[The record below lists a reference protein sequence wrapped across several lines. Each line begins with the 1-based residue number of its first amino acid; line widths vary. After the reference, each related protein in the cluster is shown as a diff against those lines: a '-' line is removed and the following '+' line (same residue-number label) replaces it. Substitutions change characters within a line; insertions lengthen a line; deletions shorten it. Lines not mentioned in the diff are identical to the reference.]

1 MNCSERVMDLQAAGV
16 MSKSAVAHDYLLNSI
31 IHQEESMKHHAIGG
45 RRLPGSCL
53 AVLLLAGSLFTL
65 SFATMA
71 QDQGPPDA
79 AVEHFEVTSLTGLA
93 RKSGYAAVNGLEMY
107 YEIHGEGEPLVVLHG
122 GFMNIDAI
130 GPLIPALAEDRQV
143 IAVELQGH
151 GRTADILRPFSYEAM
166 ADDVAALISHLELG
180 EADVF
185 GFSMGGGV
193 TLQLGIRHPGR
204 INRLIVVSAP
214 FRGDAWYPEVRAGMA
229 AMDAE
234 MMTGTVMYRE
244 YQRLAPDPEHWSDFV
259 GRMQRFLGAN
269 QDYDWGDDVDGIEG
283 PSLVVIADT
292 DFLSP
297 AHAAELARRLGGG
310 PVDGGMGP
318 SPATQLA
325 VLPGTTHF
333 DILYRLDLLLPIVNG
348 FLGQGEAVGQ

>member
-1 MNCSERVMDLQAAGV
+1 
-16 MSKSAVAHDYLLNSI
+16 
-31 IHQEESMKHHAIGG
+31 MKHDSIRSRGFLGG
-45 RRLPGSCL
+45 SL
-53 AVLLLAGSLFTL
+53 ASLLVAGSLLVL
-65 SFATMA
+65 SFTAVA
-71 QDQGPPDA
+71 NDQGPPDA
-79 AVEHFEVTSLTGLA
+79 AVEHFDVTSLTGLA
-93 RKSGYAAVNGLEMY
+93 REAGYAAVNGLDMY

-151 GRTADILRPFSYEAM
+151 GRTAGVPRPLSYEAM
-166 ADDVAALISHLELG
+166 ADDVAALIAHLELG
-180 EADVF
+180 RADVF

-193 TLQLGIRHPGR
+193 ALQLGIRHPER

-234 MMTGTVMYRE
+234 AMTGTVMYRE
-244 YQRLAPDPEHWSDFV
+244 YQRLAPDPEHWADFV
-259 GRMQRFLGAN
+259 GTMQRFLGAS

-283 PSLVVIADT
+283 PSLVIIADT

-333 DILYRLDLLLPIVNG
+333 DILYRLDLLLPVVNG
-348 FLGQGEAVGQ
+348 FLGQEDTAGQ